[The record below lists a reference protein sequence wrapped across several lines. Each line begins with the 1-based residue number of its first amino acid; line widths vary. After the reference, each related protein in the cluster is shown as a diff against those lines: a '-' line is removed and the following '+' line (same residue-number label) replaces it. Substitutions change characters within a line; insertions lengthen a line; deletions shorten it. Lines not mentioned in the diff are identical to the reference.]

1 MAAPTS
7 RKSSGQ
13 FISIQKLHVAKMLT
27 DVAGS
32 GATYETPIDFGKVL
46 RQLDISPS
54 NSTVEA
60 YADGQTIDTANNT
73 ASYELTF
80 ETAAL
85 PLEYLAYLLGH
96 SYSGGKMTANKD
108 DVAPYFALMFQS
120 DKRNGK
126 ARYIRFY
133 KVQFSEPTSTGKTK
147 EENIEFQMPTIT
159 AKAIYRLSDGNS
171 YTYADDEEDASID
184 ADAWYASVDGTI
196 GGGE

>member
-1 MAAPTS
+1 MAAPMS

-27 DVAGS
+27 DVAG
-32 GATYETPIDFGKVL
+32 GAATYETPIDFGKVL
-46 RQLDISPS
+46 RQVDISPS

-184 ADAWYASVDGTI
+184 ADAWYASVDGAI